1 MPLVWYVL
9 VRRRARPADPLAT
22 MPHHGSLASR
32 DSMVPMEMEVIEEEP
47 DDNPFARLLRD
58 KRRRH
63 LVAVSWCAPTRRA
76 VSGSPPPR
84 APTLPTDTLPP
95 RVPLS
100 LIRSLGVLVC
110 AFCLA
115 VLVSLGSAYGG
126 RAGSGCDDA
135 AGSRPKS
142 IIFFISDGMGPGYL
156 TMARDANLCGTTDGL
171 LLDRTLVGISRTRSA
186 DSLVTDSA
194 AGATA
199 YATGSRT
206 DNHVVGEV
214 PADDASGE
222 GARTDADYRPVG
234 TILEGAEAA
243 GKLTGIVT
251 TARVTHA
258 TPAAFSS
265 HLANRDDENE
275 IAREQIYSLETNLL
289 LGGGRRH
296 FDPNHA
302 PGSKRDDGVDLISA
316 ARARGY
322 EVVTDRDGLFAAEMR
337 LTDADAGLGSATG
350 SDDPESDASSPYGR
364 RLLGPR
370 MLGLFASS
378 HLPYELDA
386 TGGFD
391 ASRARAGEDSP
402 SLEEMTRA
410 AIRVLSRRDAGE
422 GFFLLVE
429 AGRVDHGGH
438 ANDAGAALG
447 EVCAYERAFRAAVEH
462 ADANPDVLVVATS
475 DHDTGGLSVGC
486 CGKYAMNITRLS
498 SLRGSAEKVTETIL
512 DMYARADEDGED
524 LATQGPAMVR
534 AALAAAGR
542 DPADAGSMVDD
553 DAVDALAVLALA
565 AHAAPSREHGYE
577 GYELQNALG
586 ETLSRATLVGWTSH
600 GHTGVD
606 VPTFAR
612 GAGAERFRGSMANYE
627 VGREM
632 IRLLGVDPAA
642 GYEAFAARMALQNTP
657 PPPYGK

>member
-1 MPLVWYVL
+1 MRTTHVPFRAALYSRRPPL
-9 VRRRARPADPLAT
+9 
-22 MPHHGSLASR
+22 
-32 DSMVPMEMEVIEEEP
+32 
-47 DDNPFARLLRD
+47 
-58 KRRRH
+58 
-63 LVAVSWCAPTRRA
+63 
-76 VSGSPPPR
+76 
-84 APTLPTDTLPP
+84 LPP
-95 RVPLS
+95 RLATDTFLPRL
-100 LIRSLGVLVC
+100 LLTFARSLGILVC
-110 AFCLA
+110 AFGLA

-126 RAGSGCDDA
+126 RAGSGCDDS
-135 AGSRPKS
+135 AGPRPKS

-199 YATGSRT
+199 YATGFRT

-214 PADDASGE
+214 PADDATGE
-222 GARTDADYRPVG
+222 GARTSADYRPVG
-234 TILEGAEAA
+234 TILEGAQAA
-243 GKLTGIVT
+243 GKRTGIVT

-265 HLANRDDENE
+265 HLADRDDENE
-275 IAREQIYSLETNLL
+275 IAREQVFSLETNLL
-289 LGGGRRH
+289 MGGGRRH

-302 PGSKRDDGVDLISA
+302 DGSKREDDVDLVAA

-322 EVVTDRDGLFAAEMR
+322 EVVTDRDELFAAEAT
-337 LTDADAGLGSATG
+337 LAGADADASSRSGRPDSSAN
-350 SDDPESDASSPYGR
+350 ASAPR
-364 RLLGPR
+364 ATRLLGPR

-378 HLPYELDA
+378 HLPYEIDVAL
-386 TGGFD
+386 GLV
-391 ASRARAGEDSP
+391 ASRARAGEDPP

-410 AIRVLSRRDAGE
+410 AIRVLSERDDGE

-429 AGRVDHGGH
+429 SARVDHGGH

-447 EVCAYERAFRAAVEH
+447 EVCAFERAFRAAVEH
-462 ADANPDVLVVATS
+462 ADANPDVLVVATA

-486 CGKYAMNITRLS
+486 CGKYAMNVTKFRT
-498 SLRGSAEKVTETIL
+498 LRGSAAEVTETIL
-512 DMYARADEDGED
+512 DMYARADEDGENIT
-524 LATQGPAMVR
+524 ARGPDMIR

-542 DPADAGSMVDD
+542 DPADEGSMVDD
-553 DAVDALAVLALA
+553 GEVNALAALALA
-565 AHAAPSREHGYE
+565 AHSAPSREHGYE

-586 ETLSRATLVGWTSH
+586 GALSRATLVGWTSH

-606 VPTFAR
+606 VPMFAR

-632 IRLLGVDPAA
+632 IRLLGVDPAE
-642 GYEAFAARMALQNTP
+642 GYEAFAARMAAQNAP
-657 PPPYGK
+657 PSPPPYGR

>member
-1 MPLVWYVL
+1 M
-9 VRRRARPADPLAT
+9 
-22 MPHHGSLASR
+22 
-32 DSMVPMEMEVIEEEP
+32 
-47 DDNPFARLLRD
+47 
-58 KRRRH
+58 
-63 LVAVSWCAPTRRA
+63 
-76 VSGSPPPR
+76 
-84 APTLPTDTLPP
+84 
-95 RVPLS
+95 
-100 LIRSLGVLVC
+100 VC
-110 AFCLA
+110 AFGLA

-126 RAGSGCDDA
+126 RAGSGCDDS
-135 AGSRPKS
+135 AGPRPKS

-199 YATGSRT
+199 YATGFRT

-214 PADDASGE
+214 PADDATGE
-222 GARTDADYRPVG
+222 GARTSADYRPVG
-234 TILEGAEAA
+234 TILEGAQAA
-243 GKLTGIVT
+243 GKRTGIVT

-265 HLANRDDENE
+265 HLADRDDENE
-275 IAREQIYSLETNLL
+275 IAREQVFSLETNLL
-289 LGGGRRH
+289 MGGGRRH

-302 PGSKRDDGVDLISA
+302 DGSKREDDVDLVAA

-322 EVVTDRDGLFAAEMR
+322 EVVTDRDGLFAAEATP
-337 LTDADAGLGSATG
+337 LGADADASSRSGRPDSNANASAPRAT
-350 SDDPESDASSPYGR
+350 

-370 MLGLFASS
+370 MLGLFANS
-378 HLPYELDA
+378 HLPYEIDA
-386 TGGFD
+386 ALGLV
-391 ASRARAGEDSP
+391 ASRARAGEDPP

-410 AIRVLSRRDAGE
+410 AIRVLSERDDGE

-429 AGRVDHGGH
+429 SARVDHGGH

-447 EVCAYERAFRAAVEH
+447 EVCAFERAFRAAVEH
-462 ADANPDVLVVATS
+462 ADANPDVLVVATA

-486 CGKYAMNITRLS
+486 CGKYAMNVTKFRT
-498 SLRGSAEKVTETIL
+498 LRGSAAEVTETIL
-512 DMYARADEDGED
+512 DMYARADEDGENIT
-524 LATQGPAMVR
+524 ARGPDMIR

-542 DPADAGSMVDD
+542 DPADEGSMVDD
-553 DAVDALAVLALA
+553 DEVNALAALALA
-565 AHAAPSREHGYE
+565 AHSAPSREHGYE

-586 ETLSRATLVGWTSH
+586 GALSRATLVGWTSH

-606 VPTFAR
+606 VPMFAR

-632 IRLLGVDPAA
+632 IRLLGVDPAE
-642 GYEAFAARMALQNTP
+642 GYEAFAARMAAQNAP
-657 PPPYGK
+657 PSPPPYGR

>member
-1 MPLVWYVL
+1 M
-9 VRRRARPADPLAT
+9 
-22 MPHHGSLASR
+22 
-32 DSMVPMEMEVIEEEP
+32 
-47 DDNPFARLLRD
+47 
-58 KRRRH
+58 
-63 LVAVSWCAPTRRA
+63 
-76 VSGSPPPR
+76 
-84 APTLPTDTLPP
+84 
-95 RVPLS
+95 
-100 LIRSLGVLVC
+100 C
-110 AFCLA
+110 AFGLA

-126 RAGSGCDDA
+126 RAGSGCDDS
-135 AGSRPKS
+135 AGPRPKS

-199 YATGSRT
+199 FATGFRT

-214 PADDASGE
+214 PADDATGE
-222 GARTDADYRPVG
+222 GARTSADYRPVG
-234 TILEGAEAA
+234 TILEGAQAA
-243 GKLTGIVT
+243 GKRTGIVT

-265 HLANRDDENE
+265 HLADRDDENE
-275 IAREQIYSLETNLL
+275 IAREQVFSLETNLL
-289 LGGGRRH
+289 MGGGRRH

-302 PGSKRDDGVDLISA
+302 DGSKREDDVDLVAA

-322 EVVTDRDGLFAAEMR
+322 EVVTDRDGLFAAEAT
-337 LTDADAGLGSATG
+337 LAGADADASSRSGRPDSNANASAPRAT
-350 SDDPESDASSPYGR
+350 

-378 HLPYELDA
+378 HLPYEIDVAL
-386 TGGFD
+386 GLV
-391 ASRARAGEDSP
+391 ASRARAGEDPP

-410 AIRVLSRRDAGE
+410 AIRVLSERDDGE

-429 AGRVDHGGH
+429 SARVDHGGH

-447 EVCAYERAFRAAVEH
+447 EVCAFERAFRAAVEH
-462 ADANPDVLVVATS
+462 ADANPDVLVVATA

-486 CGKYAMNITRLS
+486 CGKYAMNVTKFRT
-498 SLRGSAEKVTETIL
+498 LRGSAAEVTETIL
-512 DMYARADEDGED
+512 DMYARADEDGENIT
-524 LATQGPAMVR
+524 ARGPDMIR

-542 DPADAGSMVDD
+542 DPADEGSMVDD
-553 DAVDALAVLALA
+553 DEVNALAALALA
-565 AHAAPSREHGYE
+565 AHSAPSREHGYE

-586 ETLSRATLVGWTSH
+586 GALSRATLVGWTSH

-606 VPTFAR
+606 VPMFAR

-642 GYEAFAARMALQNTP
+642 GYEAFAARMAAQNAP
-657 PPPYGK
+657 PSPPPYGR

>member
-1 MPLVWYVL
+1 MRTTHVPFRAALYSRRPPL
-9 VRRRARPADPLAT
+9 
-22 MPHHGSLASR
+22 
-32 DSMVPMEMEVIEEEP
+32 
-47 DDNPFARLLRD
+47 
-58 KRRRH
+58 
-63 LVAVSWCAPTRRA
+63 
-76 VSGSPPPR
+76 
-84 APTLPTDTLPP
+84 LPP
-95 RVPLS
+95 RLATDTFLPRL
-100 LIRSLGVLVC
+100 LLTFARSLGILVC
-110 AFCLA
+110 AFGLA

-126 RAGSGCDDA
+126 RAGSGCDDS
-135 AGSRPKS
+135 AGPRPKS

-199 YATGSRT
+199 YATGFRT

-214 PADDASGE
+214 PADDATGE
-222 GARTDADYRPVG
+222 GARTSADYRPVG
-234 TILEGAEAA
+234 TILEGAQAA
-243 GKLTGIVT
+243 GKRTGIVT

-265 HLANRDDENE
+265 HLADRDDENE
-275 IAREQIYSLETNLL
+275 IAREQVFSLETNLL
-289 LGGGRRH
+289 MGGGRRH
-296 FDPNHA
+296 FEPNHA
-302 PGSKRDDGVDLISA
+302 DGSKREDDVDLVAA

-322 EVVTDRDGLFAAEMR
+322 EVVTDRDGLFAAEAT
-337 LTDADAGLGSATG
+337 LAGADADASSRSGRPDSSAN
-350 SDDPESDASSPYGR
+350 ASAPR
-364 RLLGPR
+364 ATRLLGPR

-378 HLPYELDA
+378 HLPYEIDA
-386 TGGFD
+386 ARGLV
-391 ASRARAGEDSP
+391 ASRARAGEDPP

-410 AIRVLSRRDAGE
+410 AIRVLSERDDGE

-429 AGRVDHGGH
+429 SARVDHGGH

-447 EVCAYERAFRAAVEH
+447 EVCAFERAFRAAVEH
-462 ADANPDVLVVATS
+462 ADANPDVLVVATA

-486 CGKYAMNITRLS
+486 CGKYAMNVTKFRT
-498 SLRGSAEKVTETIL
+498 LRGSAAEVTETIL
-512 DMYARADEDGED
+512 DMYARADEDGENIT
-524 LATQGPAMVR
+524 ARGPDMIR

-542 DPADAGSMVDD
+542 DPADEGSMVDD
-553 DAVDALAVLALA
+553 DEVNALAALALA
-565 AHAAPSREHGYE
+565 AHSAPSREHGYE

-586 ETLSRATLVGWTSH
+586 GALSRATLVGWTSH

-606 VPTFAR
+606 VPMFAR

-642 GYEAFAARMALQNTP
+642 GYEAFAARMAAQNAP
-657 PPPYGK
+657 PSPPPYGR

>member
-1 MPLVWYVL
+1 MRTTHVPFRAAPYARRPPL
-9 VRRRARPADPLAT
+9 
-22 MPHHGSLASR
+22 
-32 DSMVPMEMEVIEEEP
+32 
-47 DDNPFARLLRD
+47 
-58 KRRRH
+58 
-63 LVAVSWCAPTRRA
+63 
-76 VSGSPPPR
+76 
-84 APTLPTDTLPP
+84 LPP
-95 RVPLS
+95 RLATDTFLPRL
-100 LIRSLGVLVC
+100 LLTFARSLGILVC
-110 AFCLA
+110 TFGLA

-126 RAGSGCDDA
+126 RAGSGCDDS
-135 AGSRPKS
+135 AGPRPKS

-199 YATGSRT
+199 YATGFRT

-214 PADDASGE
+214 PADDATGE
-222 GARTDADYRPVG
+222 GARTS
-234 TILEGAEAA
+234 
-243 GKLTGIVT
+243 GIVT

-275 IAREQIYSLETNLL
+275 IAREQVFSLETNLL
-289 LGGGRRH
+289 MGGGRRH

-302 PGSKRDDGVDLISA
+302 DGSKRDDDVDLVAA

-322 EVVTDRDGLFAAEMR
+322 EVVTDRDGLFAAEAT
-337 LTDADAGLGSATG
+337 LAGADADSSSRSARPD
-350 SDDPESDASSPYGR
+350 SNANASAPR
-364 RLLGPR
+364 ATRLLGPR

-378 HLPYELDA
+378 HLPYEIDVARGLV
-386 TGGFD
+386 
-391 ASRARAGEDSP
+391 ASRARAGEDPP

-410 AIRVLSRRDAGE
+410 AIRVLSERDDGE

-429 AGRVDHGGH
+429 SARVDHGGH

-447 EVCAYERAFRAAVEH
+447 EVCAFERAFRAAVEH
-462 ADANPDVLVVATS
+462 ADANPDVLVVATA

-486 CGKYAMNITRLS
+486 CGKYAMNVTKFRT
-498 SLRGSAEKVTETIL
+498 LRGSAAEVTETIL
-512 DMYARADEDGED
+512 DMYARADEDGENIT
-524 LATQGPAMVR
+524 ARGPDMIR

-542 DPADAGSMVDD
+542 DPADEGSMVDD
-553 DAVDALAVLALA
+553 DEVNALAALALA
-565 AHAAPSREHGYE
+565 AHSAPSREHGYE
-577 GYELQNALG
+577 GYEMQNALG
-586 ETLSRATLVGWTSH
+586 GALSRATLVGWTSH

-642 GYEAFAARMALQNTP
+642 GYEAFAARMAAQNAP
-657 PPPYGK
+657 PSPPPYGR

>member
-1 MPLVWYVL
+1 MRTTHVPFRAALYSRRPPL
-9 VRRRARPADPLAT
+9 
-22 MPHHGSLASR
+22 
-32 DSMVPMEMEVIEEEP
+32 
-47 DDNPFARLLRD
+47 
-58 KRRRH
+58 
-63 LVAVSWCAPTRRA
+63 
-76 VSGSPPPR
+76 
-84 APTLPTDTLPP
+84 LPP
-95 RVPLS
+95 RLATDTFLPRL
-100 LIRSLGVLVC
+100 LLTFARSLGILVC
-110 AFCLA
+110 AFGLA

-126 RAGSGCDDA
+126 RAGSGCDDS
-135 AGSRPKS
+135 AGPRPKS

-199 YATGSRT
+199 YATGFRT

-214 PADDASGE
+214 PADDATGE
-222 GARTDADYRPVG
+222 GARTSADYRPVG
-234 TILEGAEAA
+234 TILEGAQAA
-243 GKLTGIVT
+243 GKRTGIVT

-265 HLANRDDENE
+265 HLADRDDENE
-275 IAREQIYSLETNLL
+275 IAREQVFSLETNLL
-289 LGGGRRH
+289 MGGGRRH

-302 PGSKRDDGVDLISA
+302 DGSKREDDVDLVAA

-322 EVVTDRDGLFAAEMR
+322 EVVTDRDGLFAAEAT
-337 LTDADAGLGSATG
+337 LAGADADASSRSGRPDSSAN
-350 SDDPESDASSPYGR
+350 ASAPR
-364 RLLGPR
+364 ATRLLGPR

-378 HLPYELDA
+378 HLPYEIDA
-386 TGGFD
+386 ARGLV
-391 ASRARAGEDSP
+391 ASRARAGEDPP

-410 AIRVLSRRDAGE
+410 AIRVLSERDDGE

-429 AGRVDHGGH
+429 SARVDHGGH

-447 EVCAYERAFRAAVEH
+447 EVCAFERAFRAAVEH
-462 ADANPDVLVVATS
+462 ADANPDVLVVATA

-486 CGKYAMNITRLS
+486 CGKYAMNVTKFRT
-498 SLRGSAEKVTETIL
+498 LRGSAAEVTETIL
-512 DMYARADEDGED
+512 DMYARADEDGENIT
-524 LATQGPAMVR
+524 ARGPDMIR

-542 DPADAGSMVDD
+542 DPADEGSMVDD
-553 DAVDALAVLALA
+553 DEVNALAALALA
-565 AHAAPSREHGYE
+565 AHSAPSREHGYE

-586 ETLSRATLVGWTSH
+586 GALSRATLVGWTSH

-606 VPTFAR
+606 VPMFAR

-632 IRLLGVDPAA
+632 IRLLGVDPAE
-642 GYEAFAARMALQNTP
+642 GYEAFAARMAAQNAP
-657 PPPYGK
+657 PSPPPYGR